1 MGSKLSGCFVLLAFV
16 LLGGNICRSLF
27 VFCIVWLAVSCSPE
41 FLQVKL
47 CICLIIFIVCIRVRL
62 VLQTSRLLGSWI
74 PPGGILLHAF
84 W

>member
-16 LLGGNICRSLF
+16 ILGGNICRSLF
-27 VFCIVWLAVSCSPE
+27 VFCIVWLAVSWYPG
-41 FLQVKL
+41 FLQVEV